1 MERNEDRQDRQV
13 SAGFP
18 PEDYE
23 RLVAAAHGTGRTP
36 EDFVHDAAMRAAED
50 PFAQALADTV
60 AAIAEMAPAFARAD
74 RTTHLLAEDGPDT
87 PLSSRSLRRQHRR
100 AA

>member
-1 MERNEDRQDRQV
+1 MDSNEGRHV
-13 SAGFP
+13 SADFP

-36 EDFVHDAAMRAAED
+36 EDFVHDAAMRAAD
-50 PFAQALADTV
+50 NPFTQALADTM
-60 AAIAEMAPAFARAD
+60 AAIDEMAPAFARAD
-74 RTTHLLAEDGPDT
+74 RTTHPLAEDGPDT
-87 PLSSRSLRRQHRR
+87 PLSSRSLRAQHRR